1 MFNKNKRTMN
11 NIKNQ
16 FSIKDLENI
25 SGIKAHTIRIWE
37 KRYNIL
43 EPMRTDSNIRYY
55 DTENLQKLLNITLLH
70 NYGYKISRIAKIQ
83 ETEIP
88 KIVNQIITEKSKKN
102 HAINDFKL
110 SMMNF
115 DQQLFLQT
123 YQNLLSNKS
132 FKEVFFEIFILLL
145 EEIGYLWQS
154 NTITPA
160 HEHFIS
166 YLIKQ
171 KLLVETEKLQIVNAL
186 PDTKVYIL
194 FLPENEIHELGLMF
208 INYELL
214 SKGYRTIYLG
224 ESIPVENLKEMKKYY
239 DEIVFISHFTI
250 QPQRDQLD
258 SYVEEIRTNILDTNT
273 SFWIFGRLAAHINLE
288 NDTNYIKIFES
299 LKDLTENV

>member
-186 PDTKVYIL
+186 PDSKVYIL

-250 QPQRDQLD
+250 QPQRDLLD